1 MIFGLIK
8 IMKNNKKTISLC
20 MIVKNEERFLSNCL
34 ESVENFVDEIIV
46 VDTGSA
52 DKTIEIARSF
62 NSKLYYY
69 EWDDNFS
76 NARLQDAPWYFE
88 EDYQISGLIVSE
100 NQVIE
105 LPYPD
110 LEQGRYRLDII
121 VQDIDL
127 GENSE
132 SQYFFIYE

>member
-1 MIFGLIK
+1 MKKIVLSTLIASML
-8 IMKNNKKTISLC
+8 IAC
-20 MIVKNEERFLSNCL
+20 
-34 ESVENFVDEIIV
+34 
-46 VDTGSA
+46 VDTS
-52 DKTIEIARSF
+52 DLPQINNLTILNDSIQKAPGALFQFSVDFSDDNGLSQYRVRIE
-62 NSKLYYY
+62 
-69 EWDDNFS
+69 DNFS
-76 NARLQDAPWYFE
+76 YARLYDAPWYFE
-88 EDYQISGLIVSE
+88 EDYDINGLTVLE

-132 SQYFFIYE
+132 SQYF